1 MQAES
6 LNTPIRVGIVGVG
19 NWARYGHIP
28 ALRLLPDYQIVAVSS
43 RRLDTANQVA
53 QDFNVAHAFDRWE
66 ALITH
71 PEIDLVIVLP
81 PAPEHAQVVKA
92 AIAAGKDVYCEWPLT
107 TTTEDSKQLLF
118 LAEDAGVRH
127 IVGLQRRLGPSA
139 LYLKE
144 LLASGYVGRLR
155 SVRMHVSM
163 EYFHRDR
170 SPSLNWTIDPANF
183 SHVLSIYGGHFLDM
197 LFHVVGFPRTISGLV
212 TSQFPTLF
220 LSATGEQF
228 PNMTPDQVVVVGQL
242 NDDAV
247 FTIQI
252 EGGKRNNSGL
262 QIDITGVDGDLKIS
276 NEKSFGNLEDNKI
289 EGAQGAKGF
298 LRVLPIPPQYHQ
310 LPASTL
316 DVSVQDLANLY
327 AAHSRD
333 RRGSGREAPNF
344 RDALRMHRLIDAI
357 QLASSTGMRQGFAS
371 DTEPH
376 L

>member
-6 LNTPIRVGIVGVG
+6 LNTPIRVGIIGVG

-28 ALRLLPDYQIVAVSS
+28 ALRLLPDYRIVAVSS
-43 RRLDTANQVA
+43 RRQATANQIA

-66 ALITH
+66 SLITH
-71 PEIDLVIVLP
+71 PEVDLVIVLP
-81 PAPEHAQVVKA
+81 PAPEHEQVAKA

-107 TTTEDSKQLLF
+107 TSTEDSKQLLR
-118 LAEDAGVRH
+118 LAEKAGIRH

-144 LLASGYVGRLR
+144 LLASSYVGRLR

-163 EYFHRDR
+163 EYFHQDR
-170 SPSLNWTIDPANF
+170 SPSLDWTIDPANF

-197 LFHVVGFPRTISGLV
+197 LFHIVGFPKTISGFV
-212 TSQFPTLF
+212 TSQFSTLF
-220 LSATGEQF
+220 LSTTGDEF
-228 PNMTPDQVVVVGQL
+228 PNLTPDQVVAFGQL
-242 NDDAV
+242 ENDAV

-262 QIDITGVDGDLKIS
+262 QIDITGVDGDLKVS

-289 EGAQGAKGF
+289 EGAQGAQGF
-298 LRVLPIPPQYHQ
+298 LKALSVPAQYHQ
-310 LPASTL
+310 LPESTL

-333 RRGSGREAPNF
+333 RRGNGREAPNF
-344 RDALRMHRLIDAI
+344 RDALRMHRLLDAI
-357 QLASSTGMRQGFAS
+357 QLASSTGMRQGFVA
-371 DTEPH
+371 DEPGS
-376 L
+376 